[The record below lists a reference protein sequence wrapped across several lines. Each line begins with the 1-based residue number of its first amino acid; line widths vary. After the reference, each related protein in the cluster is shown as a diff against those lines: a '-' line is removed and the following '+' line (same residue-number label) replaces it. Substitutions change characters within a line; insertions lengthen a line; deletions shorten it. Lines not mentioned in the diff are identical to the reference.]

1 MKLLHIDSSILGENS
16 VSRKLSAAIVEQLK
30 KKHSNLEVD
39 YLDLGVKNIPHL
51 TGSILFGQE
60 IEQTRLGE
68 ELVDQYLAA
77 DIVVIGAGMY
87 NFGIPSNLKSWVDR
101 IAVAGKTFKYTAE
114 GSVGLATNIQK
125 AYVASS
131 RGGIYGENS
140 PLDFQENYLK
150 AIFNFTGVSN
160 VEVFHAEGV
169 NISPEL
175 KEKAVAETLE
185 KISKI

>member
-39 YLDLGVKNIPHL
+39 YLDLGTKDIPHL
-51 TGSILFGQE
+51 TGAILLGQDV
-60 IEQTRLGE
+60 EQSRLGE

-87 NFGIPSNLKSWVDR
+87 NFSIPSNLKAWVDR

-114 GSVGLATNIQK
+114 GAVGLATNIQK
-125 AYVASS
+125 AYIASS
-131 RGGIYGENS
+131 RGGIYGDSS
-140 PLDFQENYLK
+140 PADFQEAFLK
-150 AIFNFTGVSN
+150 QIFNFTGVTN
-160 VEVFHAEGV
+160 IEVFHAEGV

-175 KEKAVAETLE
+175 KEKALQETLE
-185 KISKI
+185 KISHI